1 MNGPAWGLF
10 ALAGWATV
18 LSLETLFRQPGAGPW
33 PALPDQIERQGRVYR
48 RAPAADDP
56 GDPPPALTLVAAAN
70 YQPKGAGGGPP
81 IRLRL
86 LTLASSGTG
95 VEMPVEA
102 IGQDLIGPG
111 SKGRCVVLDANGT
124 IQSEQPTDAAWQAW
138 KAPQRPSPQ
147 DIGAWLVGL
156 RPYRANTCLWES
168 LPR

>member
-1 MNGPAWGLF
+1 MTGAPWALF
-10 ALAGWATV
+10 ALAGWATL
-18 LSLETLFRQPGAGPW
+18 LSLETWFRSPGAGPW
-33 PALPDQIERQGRVYR
+33 PALPDQLERQGRLYQR
-48 RAPAADDP
+48 GPAADDP

-70 YQPKGAGGGPP
+70 YQPAGAGGGRP

-102 IGQDLIGPG
+102 IGPALIGPG
-111 SKGRCVVLDANGT
+111 SKGRCVVLDRNGT
-124 IQSEQPTDAAWQAW
+124 ILSEQPTDAAWQAW

-147 DIGAWLVGL
+147 EIGTWLAGL